1 MPLVFD
7 LKQTALHFLA
17 AVFLLLFFSLHGPGA
32 NHGKSHLF
40 DDQRQQIYDK
50 KPVLK
55 DISLSYFL
63 RRQNRRAGA

>member
-32 NHGKSHLF
+32 NHGI
-40 DDQRQQIYDK
+40 Q
-50 KPVLK
+50 
-55 DISLSYFL
+55 YFFHAPSNAAYPL
-63 RRQNRRAGA
+63 P